1 MFVQLC
7 IVDATP
13 TVIGVVG
20 TLVTGLLT
28 LLTIFARGII
38 SEHKGLVGALK
49 ENTDVQRELV
59 AKLDVMIV
67 RQDERDKSLHKA
79 VERTENAAHDA
90 ARDAATAARV
100 ATEAFRRLGKSS

>member
-1 MFVQLC
+1 METTQTVLG
-7 IVDATP
+7 
-13 TVIGVVG
+13 VIGAIIV
-20 TLVTGLLT
+20 GLLS
-28 LLTIFARGII
+28 LLTIFA
-38 SEHKGLVGALK
+38 KGVIVQNRDLTGAIK
-49 ENTDVQRELV
+49 ENTAATREVV

-79 VERTENAAHDA
+79 IERTENAAHDA